1 MSRHNDTLLQDDGI
15 PSMENAVVAI
25 FHTEWNHEVVDELLE
40 GCRRTLAKYKVAKV
54 VTVKVPGAV
63 ELPFACRRYYESA
76 AGSVTSPDALVMLG
90 CVIRGGTPHFDYVC
104 QAVTEGATRLNLT
117 LPVPVIF
124 GVLTVDT
131 LQQATDR
138 TGGTHGHKGEE
149 AAVTALKMIALNR
162 QLS

>member
-25 FHTEWNHEVVDELLE
+25 FHTEWNHEVVDRLLE
-40 GCRRTLAKYKVAKV
+40 GCQRTLVKYKVGKV

-63 ELPFACRRYYESA
+63 ELHNACRRYYESTA
-76 AGSVTSPDALVMLG
+76 RSATSPDALVMLG

-104 QAVTEGATRLNLT
+104 QAVTEGATHLNLT

-138 TGGTHGHKGEE
+138 TGGSHGHKGEE